1 MRFVIDHDYHLH
13 SNLSPC
19 ALDPLQT
26 PENMLRWAEDN
37 GLKTICL
44 TDHFWDETIKPLNG
58 YLSGT
63 YRNNGYAQ
71 NSAALPLPQSEK
83 TAFYFGCEG
92 EMDFAF
98 RIGISP
104 KRMKDMAFVIIP
116 TTHMHMR
123 RMTVPEEV
131 TLEQR
136 AVLFTHRLNA
146 LLDSPILPEGRTGIA
161 HLVCSL
167 IAPGNWEDHLRVME
181 MIPDSVLYDQFCR
194 AKKRNFGVELNI
206 EMKKYT
212 PEGLQTVLRPFFIA
226 KDCGCKFYLGSDA
239 HTHGELSRAMEN
251 FDLMV
256 RALDLGEDQKYHPAF
271 LEG

>member
-1 MRFVIDHDYHLH
+1 MRFIIDHDYHLH

-19 ALDPLQT
+19 ANDPLQT
-26 PENMLRWAEDN
+26 PENILRHAEDN
-37 GLKTICL
+37 GLKQICL
-44 TDHFWDETIKPLNG
+44 TDHFWDEAIAPLNG

-63 YRNNGYAQ
+63 YRNNGYAR
-71 NSAALPLPQSEK
+71 NSQVLPLPQSEK
-83 TAFYFGCEG
+83 TEFRFGCEC

-98 RIGISP
+98 RVGITP
-104 KRMKDMAFVIIP
+104 QRMKDMAFVILP

-123 RMTVPEEV
+123 RMTVPEGI

-146 LLDSPILPEGRTGIA
+146 LLDHPDLPEGKTGIA

-167 IAPGNWEDHLRVME
+167 IAPEHWEDHLRVME
-181 MIPDSVLYDQFCR
+181 MIPDSVLYDQFRR
-194 AKKRNFGVELNI
+194 AKKRDFGVELNI

-212 PEGLQTVLRPFFIA
+212 AEGLQTVLRPFFIA
-226 KDCGCKFYLGSDA
+226 KECGCKFYLGSDA
-239 HTHGELSRAMEN
+239 HTQKELAASMEN

-256 RALDLGEDQKYHPAF
+256 SALNLSEDRKYQPRFGEV
-271 LEG
+271 